1 VARVLPVAGDVNLG
15 KVALCSLAG
24 ILVGVVAGLILGHA
38 LWGQDVARVADL
50 NGELEKTKSWL
61 LDEISWSDER
71 YDQVSAA
78 LTKAQTDL
86 AQARA
91 ELARTRGT
99 VEQTPGNVKP
109 DRLQAHEPNEAARP
123 TSTR

>member
-1 VARVLPVAGDVNLG
+1 VRRKDVSLV
-15 KVALCSLAG
+15 KVTVSSLAG
-24 ILVGVVAGLILGHA
+24 LLVGVVTVLILGHA
-38 LWGQDVARVADL
+38 LWGQDATHLANL

-86 AQARA
+86 AQARG
-91 ELARTRGT
+91 ELARTRAI

>member
-1 VARVLPVAGDVNLG
+1 VRRKDVSLV
-15 KVALCSLAG
+15 KVTVSSLAG
-24 ILVGVVAGLILGHA
+24 LLVGVVTVLILGHA
-38 LWGQDVARVADL
+38 LWGQDATHLANL

-86 AQARA
+86 AQARG
-91 ELARTRGT
+91 ELARTRAI

-109 DRLQAHEPNEAARP
+109 DRLQAHEPNEASRP